1 MRRRY
6 VLLLLAAVALA
17 LFTWLRIRVIDSL
30 PDQGYFAKYLIF
42 ADRILSGQIPRD
54 RLTDLSPAY
63 LWTIVAL
70 RAIGC
75 GVGAIR
81 SLQIAAL
88 SVAAVLCAIA
98 ANRIAGVWA
107 ALAAGLMLLANRAAL
122 VTATELEPETL
133 ILLAIAAALALL
145 AQWEQRR
152 RITAVTAAGF
162 FVGVAIAGRPVA
174 AAAFILLAAWL
185 FWRDRRAAVAFAGAA
200 LAPVI
205 VVLVVN
211 GVLAGQLSIME
222 PGTGLYDGNNAL
234 ATGCAGV
241 LPRVIADLD
250 RGSREPDFL
259 HVAYRIVAARATGT
273 NPDTRV
279 SNRYWSGKALAWMR
293 MYPRAAARLFAWKA
307 LLSVHNY
314 DIYDL
319 ATTRRKAEELERW
332 PAIPFGLLATLAL
345 AGLAIR
351 RDRRALMPAA
361 IFVAASIVALVAF
374 NVSARQRD
382 ALLPSL
388 AVLAAVG
395 VAEIARLRSRQLVVA
410 IAVVVAGALLLGI
423 EIPPQREDAYGWWAS
438 FVSER
443 DLAGAR
449 AAQARGAND
458 EAISLAAVAS
468 VLRTADQPVVP
479 PNALRAAAL
488 DVSGRTTSPLIL
500 FDAALALEK
509 ANAWAEADVILARLS
524 DYVPM
529 RDNRAVSSVAYYRA
543 RAALH
548 TGGDFRPFLARAA
561 VETSGDPNVLAALAV
576 HGDGAAAVVLDR
588 LHDPFTRDYALALAR
603 LDAGDRAGAFVLRD
617 RVLTV
622 MPEWTR
628 PRTIH

>member
-6 VLLLLAAVALA
+6 VLLLVAAVVLA
-17 LFTWLRIRVIDSL
+17 LFTWLRIRLIDSL

-42 ADRILSGQIPRD
+42 ADRILGGQIPRD

-88 SVAAVLCAIA
+88 SVAAALCAIA
-98 ANRIAGVWA
+98 ANRIAGAWS

-145 AQWEQRR
+145 AQWEQSRR
-152 RITAVTAAGF
+152 LAAVTAAGF

-185 FWRDRRAAVAFAGAA
+185 FWRDRRAAFAFAGAA
-200 LAPVI
+200 LAPII

-241 LPRVIADLD
+241 LPRIIADLD

-273 NPDTRV
+273 NPDMRV

-307 LLSVHNY
+307 VLSVHNY

-319 ATTRRKAEELERW
+319 ATTRRKAEELARW
-332 PAIPFGLLATLAL
+332 PAVPFGLLAVLAF
-345 AGLAIR
+345 AGLAVR
-351 RDRRALMPAA
+351 RDRHALMPAA
-361 IFVAASIVALVAF
+361 IFVAASIAALVAF

-382 ALLPSL
+382 ALLPTL

-395 VAEIARLRSRQLVVA
+395 VAEIARLRSRWLIVA
-410 IAVVVAGALLLGI
+410 IAAVVAGALLLGI

-438 FVSER
+438 FISER

-458 EAISLAAVAS
+458 EAISLAAVA
-468 VLRTADQPVVP
+468 
-479 PNALRAAAL
+479 
-488 DVSGRTTSPLIL
+488 
-500 FDAALALEK
+500 
-509 ANAWAEADVILARLS
+509 
-524 DYVPM
+524 
-529 RDNRAVSSVAYYRA
+529 
-543 RAALH
+543 
-548 TGGDFRPFLARAA
+548 
-561 VETSGDPNVLAALAV
+561 
-576 HGDGAAAVVLDR
+576 
-588 LHDPFTRDYALALAR
+588 
-603 LDAGDRAGAFVLRD
+603 
-617 RVLTV
+617 
-622 MPEWTR
+622 
-628 PRTIH
+628 